1 MDFILRV
8 KEFYLLEL
16 LQLKMYESQLDS
28 LENDYIRHAY
38 ERMVELEQG
47 HVDFY
52 KNYLIENNI
61 DIPTIPGGLM
71 ALAGKFLGKSLDL
84 TSADN
89 RYKLGAAVETKAIEM
104 YHAFILETWDD
115 PNFNRRLWHN
125 MIDEELHLL
134 WFKDNQKSFIS
145 SEKYT

>member
-1 MDFILRV
+1 MNFILRV

-16 LQLKMYESQLDS
+16 LQLKMYESQLHT
-28 LENDYIRHAY
+28 LENDYVRHAY

-47 HVDFY
+47 HVDFF
-52 KNYLIENNI
+52 KNYLIENNS
-61 DIPTIPGGLM
+61 DIPSIPGSLM
-71 ALAGKFLGKSLDL
+71 SLAGKFIGHSLDL

-89 RYKLGAAVETKAIEM
+89 RYKIGAAVESKAIEM

-115 PNFNRRLWHN
+115 KNFNRRLWHN
-125 MIDEELHLL
+125 MIDEEFHLL

-145 SEKYT
+145 SGKYT